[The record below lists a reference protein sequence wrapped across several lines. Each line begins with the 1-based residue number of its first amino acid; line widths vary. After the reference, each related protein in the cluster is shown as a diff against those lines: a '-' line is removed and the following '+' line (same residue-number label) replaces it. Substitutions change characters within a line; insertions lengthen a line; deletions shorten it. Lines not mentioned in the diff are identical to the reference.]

1 MGNIRVKVDMSRL
14 TMGEYILF
22 GEFGQS
28 ENDTIRLLSFFN
40 ILSAWL
46 WDEIEQQYIEKE
58 EAMEILFSL
67 TAGEMTEFMQEANK
81 QVEEVQQLDKMLK
94 KCFESEE

>member
-14 TMGEYILF
+14 TMREYILF

-67 TAGEMTEFMQEANK
+67 TAGEMTELMQEANK
-81 QVEEVQQLDKMLK
+81 QVEEVQQLDKMLR

>member
-14 TMGEYILF
+14 TMREYILF

-46 WDEIEQQYIEKE
+46 WEND
-58 EAMEILFSL
+58 
-67 TAGEMTEFMQEANK
+67 
-81 QVEEVQQLDKMLK
+81 
-94 KCFESEE
+94 